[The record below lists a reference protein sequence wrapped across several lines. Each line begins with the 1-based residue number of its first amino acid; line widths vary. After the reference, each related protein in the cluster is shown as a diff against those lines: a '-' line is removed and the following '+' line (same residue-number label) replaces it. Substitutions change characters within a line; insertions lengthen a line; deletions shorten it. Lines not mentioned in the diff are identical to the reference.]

1 MNINGR
7 YISKS
12 AILGY
17 HWYRSSCLFRTY
29 LCIDLI
35 NGTQINILYKDGV
48 GNKYNTNKIE
58 EILKFIKE

>member
-35 NGTQINILYKDGV
+35 NGKQIKILYEDGV
-48 GNKYNTNKIE
+48 GDKYNINAIKK
-58 EILKFIKE
+58 ILKFIKK

>member
-35 NGTQINILYKDGV
+35 NGKQIKILYEDGV
-48 GNKYNTNKIE
+48 GDKYNINSIKK
-58 EILKFIKE
+58 ILKFIKE